1 MKYGVGGWSE
11 VHARSEMY
19 ENGGTT
25 CGTKMAGKRW
35 NEITITITMNDQ
47 LWYEP
52 GTEPIAD
59 G

>member
-1 MKYGVGGWSE
+1 MERG
-11 VHARSEMY
+11 ARSEMY

-35 NEITITITMNDQ
+35 NEITITITMNDH